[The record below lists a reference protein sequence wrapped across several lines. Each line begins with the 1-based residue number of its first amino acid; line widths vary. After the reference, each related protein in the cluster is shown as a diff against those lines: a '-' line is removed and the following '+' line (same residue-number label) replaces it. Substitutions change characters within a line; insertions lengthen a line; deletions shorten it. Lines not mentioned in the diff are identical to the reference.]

1 MTRQEQLQEQMED
14 TVFAL
19 LMNEVMQRESAHIW
33 TEYQAEKEA
42 GMIYPFPK
50 IPTGA

>member
-19 LMNEVMQRESAHIW
+19 LMNEVMQRESGRSI
-33 TEYQAEKEA
+33 KRKKRR

>member
-33 TEYQAEKEA
+33 
-42 GMIYPFPK
+42 IYPFPK